1 MPRQG
6 DVLLT
11 KVGARPLRAECRRRA
26 SQGFPAVK
34 GIVLAAGEA
43 TGHHHV
49 VTDPY
54 ARLYVVPGTS
64 ERFLHVSKRGATLI
78 HEEHDP
84 IELNAG
90 DYAITRQREYEPP
103 RRPSRP
109 SAPTPR
115 VSDWRYVAD

>member
-1 MPRQG
+1 MLRQG

-11 KVGARPLRAECRRRA
+11 EQKIPENARCRRRDT
-26 SQGFPAVK
+26 QGFPGVK
-34 GIVLAAGEA
+34 GIVLAAGEV

-54 ARLYVVPGTS
+54 ARLYVVPGS
-64 ERFLHVSKRGATLI
+64 GERFLHISKRGASLV

-103 RRPSRP
+103 RRPSRS
-109 SAPTPR
+109 SAPSRPAT
-115 VSDWRYVAD
+115 RYVAD